1 MSDQLFERAVHDWL
15 EDGSDR
21 TPPAAIDAVLLAV
34 KTTPQERDLRIP
46 RRYTVMP
53 TYLRLVAGIA
63 IVAVLGLGAV
73 LYVNRGTGPRV
84 GGEPTPSPT
93 LAPTA
98 APSPTA
104 AAAATLGPLD
114 TTAWT
119 TFTSS
124 EYGFSVGHPPD
135 WTVIPATRGWSF
147 ATDAEIWLS
156 PAEDAFLAPDR
167 SVRAAAWAVPLTDP
181 QMNQSWP
188 ELEAW
193 VIDYCQKT
201 KNTDCATIHD
211 RAVPLCVEKRDCH
224 PALLVPFADDV
235 QAFGYGGVLPEGKMV
250 VVTIARGETDPNVAP
265 YGGATRLLEAFL
277 STMGIWPPFYPE
289 AQDAAATF
297 AATGR

>member
-53 TYLRLVAGIA
+53 TYLRLAAGIA
-63 IVAVLGLGAV
+63 IVAVLGLGAL

-93 LAPTA
+93 LAPAA

-124 EYGFSVGHPPD
+124 EYGFSVGHPPN
-135 WTVIPATRGWSF
+135 WTVVPATRGWSF

-156 PAEDAFLAPDR
+156 SAEDAFLAPDR

-193 VIDYCQKT
+193 VIDYCQQT

-235 QAFGYGGVLPEGKMV
+235 QAFGYGGVLPAGKMV

-277 STMGIWPPFYPE
+277 STMDIWPPFYPE

>member
-1 MSDQLFERAVHDWL
+1 MNDRLFDNAVNDWL
-15 EDGSDR
+15 ESGSDR
-21 TPPAAIDAVLLAV
+21 TPPSAIDAVLLAV

-46 RRYTVMP
+46 RRFTEMAFP
-53 TYLRLVAGIA
+53 MRLAAGIA
-63 IVAVLGLGAV
+63 MVAVVAVGAL

-104 AAAATLGPLD
+104 ATLGPLD

-124 EYGFSVGHPPD
+124 EYGFSVGHPPV
-135 WTVIPATRGWSF
+135 WTVTPAIRSWSF
-147 ATDAEIWLS
+147 ATDAEVWLS
-156 PAEDAFLAPDR
+156 SAEDAFLAPDR
-167 SVRAAAWAVPLTDP
+167 SVRVAAWAVPLTDP

-193 VIDYCQKT
+193 VVDYCQRT

-235 QAFGYGGVLPEGKMV
+235 QAFGYGGVLPDGKMV
-250 VVTIARGETDPNVAP
+250 VMTVARGESEPNVAP

-277 STMGIWPPFYPE
+277 STMNIWPPFYPE
-289 AQDAAATF
+289 TQDAAATF

>member
-1 MSDQLFERAVHDWL
+1 MSTTTDFDRHASAWL
-15 EDGSDR
+15 ADGPTELSDR
-21 TPPAAIDAVLLAV
+21 VLEAALREVHLTRQRRRWSTPWRNTLMSVRMTVAA
-34 KTTPQERDLRIP
+34 
-46 RRYTVMP
+46 
-53 TYLRLVAGIA
+53 G
-63 IVAVLGLGAV
+63 VAVAAVAVVAAFGAIGG
-73 LYVNRGTGPRV
+73 GTA
-84 GGEPTPSPT
+84 S
-93 LAPTA
+93 
-98 APSPTA
+98 PSPTA
-104 AAAATLGPLD
+104 SAGPTALPTPSHLATRVATLDP
-114 TTAWT
+114 ASWT

-135 WTVIPATRGWSF
+135 WTVTPAIRSWSF
-147 ATDAEIWLS
+147 ATDAEVWLS
-156 PAEDAFLAPDR
+156 SAEDAFLAPDR
-167 SVRAAAWAVPLTDP
+167 SVRVAAWAVPLTDP

-193 VIDYCQKT
+193 VVDYCQKT

-235 QAFGYGGVLPEGKMV
+235 QAFGYGGVLPDGKMV
-250 VVTIARGETDPNVAP
+250 VMTVARGETDPNVAP

-277 STMGIWPPFYPE
+277 STMNIWPPFYPE

>member
-46 RRYTVMP
+46 RRYNVMP

-277 STMGIWPPFYPE
+277 STMGIWPPLYPE